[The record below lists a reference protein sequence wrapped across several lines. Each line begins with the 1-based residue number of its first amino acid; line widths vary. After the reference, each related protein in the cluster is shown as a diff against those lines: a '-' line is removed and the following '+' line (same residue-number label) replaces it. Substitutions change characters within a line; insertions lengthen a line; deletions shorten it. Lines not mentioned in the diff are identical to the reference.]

1 MPYVSEYE
9 FVHDLLDGAVR
20 RNPTATALSD
30 ASGDW
35 TWADLEAASQ
45 RMARGLWQRGVRGGQ
60 RVLTRMSNR
69 KELVALLY
77 GASRVGAVLVP
88 VTPEM
93 KPFHLRSVL
102 ADTAPA
108 LVVTEAPH
116 GDGIAALTPAPVADV
131 HDVWHDGGTAPA
143 PPDGTG
149 PRTAHDVALLIHTS
163 GSTSVPKGVVC
174 PHRQTVFAA
183 RSIDRVLHYR
193 ADDVVF
199 LRLPLSF
206 DYGLH
211 QLFLAALSGARVV
224 LAEAGGDLTL
234 LRRLRAAGATVVPV
248 VPALAQ
254 LLTHLATRD
263 PAPTAVRLFTNTG
276 AALTEGSRTALRTAF
291 PSARVALMFGTTEC
305 KRVSILEPDG
315 DLTRPGSVG
324 RPIPGTA
331 VDVVDEDGTP
341 LPAGR
346 EGEFVVRGPHVMA
359 GYWNAP
365 ELTER
370 RFRKDPRTGETVLHT
385 GDHGHLDE
393 DGHLYFSGR
402 RDDIVKHRGTRVS
415 VLEIEAAALDVP
427 GVRAA
432 AVLALGEDAL
442 TLCVVADTASTVP
455 VVEGLAERLEPAKLP
470 DRCLLFDAL
479 PLTPNGKT
487 DYQRLSE
494 TVRETQQ

>member
-9 FVHDLLDGAVR
+9 FVHDLLDGAAR

-35 TWADLEAASQ
+35 SYADLEAASL
-45 RMARGLWQRGVRGGQ
+45 RMAAGLWQRGVRRGQ

-77 GASRVGAVLVP
+77 GASRIGAVLVP
-88 VTPEM
+88 VNPEM

-102 ADTAPA
+102 ADTEPA
-108 LVVTEAPH
+108 LVITEGPD
-116 GDGIAALTPAPVADV
+116 GDRITALTPAPVADV
-131 HDVWHDGGTAPA
+131 ADVRREGATAPV
-143 PPDGTG
+143 PPGHAG
-149 PRTAHDVALLIHTS
+149 PRTAHDVALLLHTS

-183 RSIDRVLHYR
+183 RSIDRMLRYR
-193 ADDVVF
+193 EDDIVF

-234 LRRLRAAGATVVPV
+234 LRRLRASGATVVPV

-263 PAPTAVRLFTNTG
+263 PAPTSVRLFTNTG
-276 AALTEGSRTALRTAF
+276 ATFTEASRKALRAAF
-291 PSARVALMFGTTEC
+291 PGARVSLMFGTTEC

-315 DLTRPGSVG
+315 DLVRPGSVG

-331 VDVVDEDGTP
+331 VDVVDEDGRP

-346 EGEFVVRGPHVMA
+346 TGEFVVRGPHVMA

-370 RFRKDPRTGETVLHT
+370 RFRKDPGTGETVLHT
-385 GDHGHLDE
+385 GDHGYLDE

-432 AVLALGEDAL
+432 AVVVLGEDAL
-442 TLCVVADTASTVP
+442 TLCVVTETAGTGP
-455 VVEGLAERLEPAKLP
+455 VVEGLAERLEAAKLP
-470 DRCLLFDAL
+470 DRCLRFDAL

-487 DYQRLSE
+487 DYRMLSE

>member
-1 MPYVSEYE
+1 MPYVSECE
-9 FVHDLLDGAVR
+9 FVHDLLDGAAL

-35 TWADLEAASQ
+35 TYADLRAASL

-60 RVLTRMSNR
+60 RVLTQMPNR

-102 ADTAPA
+102 ADTTPA
-108 LVVTEAPH
+108 LVVT
-116 GDGIAALTPAPVADV
+116 DGAHSERIAALNPAPIADID
-131 HDVWHDGGTAPA
+131 DVWHDGRTAPA

-149 PRTAHDVALLIHTS
+149 PRTSHDAALLIHTS

-183 RSIDRVLHYR
+183 RSIDRVLRYR

-224 LAEAGGDLTL
+224 LAEAGSDLTL
-234 LRRLRAAGATVVPV
+234 LRRLRDAGATVVPV

-263 PAPTAVRLFTNTG
+263 PGPTAVRLFTNTG
-276 AALTEGSRTALRTAF
+276 AALTEPTGKALRVAF

-331 VDVVDEDGTP
+331 VDVVDEDGKP
-341 LPAGR
+341 LPTGS

-432 AVLALGEDAL
+432 AVVALGEDAL
-442 TLCVVADTASTVP
+442 ALCVVADTAGTGP
-455 VVEGLAERLEPAKLP
+455 VVEGLAERLEQAKLP
-470 DRCLLFDAL
+470 DQCLRFDAL

-487 DYQRLSE
+487 DYHRLSE

>member
-1 MPYVSEYE
+1 MPYVSECE
-9 FVHDLLDGAVR
+9 FVHDLLDGAAR
-20 RNPTATALSD
+20 RNPTARALSD
-30 ASGDW
+30 AFGDW
-35 TWADLEAASQ
+35 TYSDLEAASL

-69 KELVALLY
+69 RELVALIY

-108 LVVTEAPH
+108 LVVTEGLRDDPV
-116 GDGIAALTPAPVADV
+116 AALTQAPVADV
-131 HDVWHDGGTAPA
+131 DKLWEGGGTAHA
-143 PPDGTG
+143 PPDSAG

-183 RSIDRVLHYR
+183 RSVDKVLRYR
-193 ADDVVF
+193 PDDVVF

-211 QLFLAALSGARVV
+211 QLFLAALSGACVV

-234 LRRLRAAGATVVPV
+234 LRRLRATGATVVPV

-263 PAPTAVRLFTNTG
+263 PAPTSVRLFTNTG
-276 AALTEGSRTALRTAF
+276 AALTEASRKALRAAF
-291 PSARVALMFGTTEC
+291 PSARVNLMFGITEC
-305 KRVSILEPDG
+305 QRVSILEPDG

-331 VDVVDEDGTP
+331 VDVVDADGRT
-341 LPAGR
+341 LPPGR

-432 AVLALGEDAL
+432 AVLVLGQDAL
-442 TLCVVADTASTVP
+442 TLCVVTDSAGTGH
-455 VVEGLAERLEPAKLP
+455 VVEGLAERLEQAKLP
-470 DRCLLFDAL
+470 DRCLRVDAL

-487 DYQRLSE
+487 DYHRLSE